1 MKTALGDW
9 TLVAR
14 VEDFPP
20 GTRRVVDV
28 GGVRV
33 VVFNLEGDYYALED
47 VCTHDGGELA
57 GGTLEGCEVVCPRH
71 GARFD
76 VRSGAV
82 TAPPAYESVPT
93 MEVRVVDGWVWVRDP
108 RWD

>member
-1 MKTALGDW
+1 MNTALGDW

-14 VEDFPP
+14 AEDFPP

-28 GGVRV
+28 GGVGV
-33 VVFNLEGDYYALED
+33 VVFNLDGDYLALED

-57 GGTLEGCEVVCPRH
+57 GGALEGCEIVCPRH
-71 GARFD
+71 GARFN

-82 TAPPAYESVPT
+82 TAPPACEPVAA
-93 MEVRVVDGWVWVRDP
+93 MAVRIVDGWVWVRDP